1 MFAGVKDNENSG
13 FSQQK
18 QVLITNK
25 LLFNE
30 IFFLSVF

>member
-1 MFAGVKDNENSG
+1 MFTGVKDNKNRGLSK
-13 FSQQK
+13 QK

-30 IFFLSVF
+30 VFFLSVF